1 MIKLENVFVKKG
13 NKNILDGC
21 NFNFEKGKSYALVGE
36 SGAGKSTLL
45 NIIAGFEDVS
55 QGSIYIEDKLL
66 KKKVDFYRYTL
77 GYLFQ
82 NFALLENQTISQNL
96 DLALKF
102 KKNKKDNMNLKKEV
116 LKKVGLDLD
125 IKRIVSSLSGG
136 EQQRVALARLILK
149 DPKIILAD
157 EPTGSLDT
165 KNGKIVIDL
174 SKSYLNYDLVN
185 DTKFDFNKKI
195 DEKIEK
201 NYKGK
206 RKIRTDA
213 IKHID
218 GLITSDNV
226 FFNQLSEEETK

>member
-1 MIKLENVFVKKG
+1 VIKLENVFVKKVI
-13 NKNILDGC
+13 KNILDGC

-96 DLALKF
+96 DLALKSK

-174 SKSYLNYDLVN
+174 LLKLLDENKTMIVVTHDLELAKRFDVIVN
-185 DTKFDFNKKI
+185 I
-195 DEKIEK
+195 
-201 NYKGK
+201 
-206 RKIRTDA
+206 
-213 IKHID
+213 
-218 GLITSDNV
+218 
-226 FFNQLSEEETK
+226 SELRS

>member
-1 MIKLENVFVKKG
+1 VIKLENVFVKKG

-96 DLALKF
+96 DLALKVQK

-174 SKSYLNYDLVN
+174 LLKLLDENKTMIVVTHDLELAKRFDVIVN
-185 DTKFDFNKKI
+185 ISELRRLRNI
-195 DEKIEK
+195 DR
-201 NYKGK
+201 YSH
-206 RKIRTDA
+206 T
-213 IKHID
+213 
-218 GLITSDNV
+218 
-226 FFNQLSEEETK
+226 

>member
-13 NKNILDGC
+13 NKNILDEC
-21 NFNFEKGKSYALVGE
+21 NFNFEKRKSYALVGE

-116 LKKVGLDLD
+116 LKKVSLDLD
-125 IKRIVSSLSGG
+125 IKRIVNSLSGG

-174 SKSYLNYDLVN
+174 LLNLLDENKTMIVVTHDLDLAKRFDVIVN
-185 DTKFDFNKKI
+185 I
-195 DEKIEK
+195 
-201 NYKGK
+201 
-206 RKIRTDA
+206 
-213 IKHID
+213 
-218 GLITSDNV
+218 
-226 FFNQLSEEETK
+226 SELRN

>member
-21 NFNFEKGKSYALVGE
+21 NFNFEKEKSYALVGE

-96 DLALKF
+96 GLALKF

-174 SKSYLNYDLVN
+174 LLKLLDENKTMIVVTHDLELAKRFDVIVN
-185 DTKFDFNKKI
+185 I
-195 DEKIEK
+195 
-201 NYKGK
+201 
-206 RKIRTDA
+206 
-213 IKHID
+213 
-218 GLITSDNV
+218 
-226 FFNQLSEEETK
+226 SELRS

>member
-13 NKNILDGC
+13 NKNILDEC
-21 NFNFEKGKSYALVGE
+21 NFNFEKGKLYALVGE

-116 LKKVGLDLD
+116 LKKVSLDLD
-125 IKRIVSSLSGG
+125 IKRIVNSLSGG

-174 SKSYLNYDLVN
+174 LLNLLDENKTMIVVTHDLDLAKRFDVIVN
-185 DTKFDFNKKI
+185 I
-195 DEKIEK
+195 
-201 NYKGK
+201 
-206 RKIRTDA
+206 
-213 IKHID
+213 
-218 GLITSDNV
+218 
-226 FFNQLSEEETK
+226 SELRN

>member
-21 NFNFEKGKSYALVGE
+21 NFNFEKRKSYALVGE

-174 SKSYLNYDLVN
+174 LLKLLDENKTMIVVTHDLELAKRFDVIVN
-185 DTKFDFNKKI
+185 I
-195 DEKIEK
+195 
-201 NYKGK
+201 
-206 RKIRTDA
+206 
-213 IKHID
+213 
-218 GLITSDNV
+218 
-226 FFNQLSEEETK
+226 SELRS